1 VVCQDRSDENKAS
14 YSRCYPNLMSFASFQ
29 EVDAV
34 PIARSYTSKERTRY
48 MKKLPTKINRLIPRA
63 TVLRSFQ

>member
-1 VVCQDRSDENKAS
+1 MARGFQRK
-14 YSRCYPNLMSFASFQ
+14 YSAVFRVLYPHLMAFASFQ

-34 PIARSYTSKERTRY
+34 PIALSYKSKERTRY
-48 MKKLPTKINRLIPRA
+48 MKRFLTKINRLIPRA